1 VFERGSRG
9 YWLIVTS
16 FLVAF
21 VLAVLPM
28 PQWLMWVRPEW
39 VALILIYWAIALPHR
54 VGILTALGLGIM
66 LDALEGAV
74 LGQNAFSLVVV
85 ALLCQTLYQR
95 LRVFSVLQ
103 QAGTVFVVIGINQLV
118 CQWVQNLEGVGSPSL
133 LFLLPAVSSALLW
146 PVVLHV
152 LRRLRRQ
159 YWVT

>member
-1 VFERGSRG
+1 MFQQDSHG

-54 VGILTALGLGIM
+54 VGILTALVLGIL
-66 LDALEGAV
+66 LDTLEGAV

-85 ALLCQTLYQR
+85 AVLCQTLYQR

-152 LRRLRRQ
+152 LRSLRRH

>member
-1 VFERGSRG
+1 MFQQDSHG
-9 YWLIVTS
+9 YWLIVAS

-54 VGILTALGLGIM
+54 VGILTALVLGIL
-66 LDALEGAV
+66 LDTLEGAV

-85 ALLCQTLYQR
+85 AVLCQTLYQR

-152 LRRLRRQ
+152 SRSLRRH